1 MFVGLWEHPPDC
13 ICIFSLCDVRA
24 TKQKTGKINKYRFK
38 RKQYQIEGY
47 NVQNV
52 FYTPENGDIAAKIK
66 LLAF

>member
-1 MFVGLWEHPPDC
+1 
-13 ICIFSLCDVRA
+13 VRA